1 MLKSE
6 PAYESAKADA
16 ARPRKPGKT
25 ARRTQTERSE
35 DTRLRL
41 VEAAAKILHRKGYAG
56 LRTAEVSRVA
66 KVSRGG
72 QLHHFP
78 TKDSL
83 VIAAA
88 EHILKRSSELGRRR
102 AVEVAASDDAIEA
115 IIQDAIDFFF
125 SDDFVTILD
134 LVLSGSKNANIR
146 DRVYA
151 SARTYRLPVESAWI
165 DVLVKRGLP
174 GADAEKV
181 LWVTVSVVRGL
192 ALRALWQKDEALFR
206 SVLDATKAMLLCHWD
221 SVLKSKRGGKK

>member
-1 MLKSE
+1 ML
-6 PAYESAKADA
+6 
-16 ARPRKPGKT
+16 G
-25 ARRTQTERSE
+25 
-35 DTRLRL
+35 
-41 VEAAAKILHRKGYAG
+41 
-56 LRTAEVSRVA
+56 
-66 KVSRGG
+66 
-72 QLHHFP
+72 
-78 TKDSL
+78 SL
-83 VIAAA
+83 VNRSGLLLRQVGNFFQGA
-88 EHILKRSSELGRRR
+88 EPGLGDPRRN
-102 AVEVAASDDAIEA
+102 SDEA
-115 IIQDAIDFFF
+115 IIQDATDFFF

-221 SVLKSKRGGKK
+221 RVLKSKRGGKK